1 MTDQKLE
8 GALACIRFGLG
19 ARPGEIEAAS
29 RDPGAYLFTQLDPLH
44 PPDFPDQ
51 DLVGSK
57 QAFTAFVNRFAE
69 LRDSTDASEL
79 DEARNQLRGL
89 HLQELLARIRFGVT
103 TTRPLHE
110 RLVRFWSNHFTVAA
124 RNPQTTLL
132 AGPFER
138 EAIRPNILGR
148 FRDLLGAATLHPGM
162 LIYLDNWQSIGPNSL
177 AGRRRDL
184 GLNENLARELLE
196 LHTISPAAGYSQDDV
211 TELARALTGHTVG
224 NRRIGSDRLGETL
237 FAPILHEPGM
247 REVLGRRYGGSGADQ
262 VAAILDD
269 LASHPAT
276 ARRIAEKLAAHFV
289 ADDPPAALVDR
300 LETAFID
307 SDGDLST
314 VYRVLIETPEA
325 WTDTL
330 AKAKSP
336 DDLLTSTARGL
347 GLPRAMAAAPRDTF
361 ENLSQLPF
369 RAPSPEG
376 WPDRAD
382 AWITPDSLMK
392 RIEWAAEVAQR
403 SPGIDA
409 RRWLDEALGPLAGS
423 DTRTAVARAASG
435 ADALAIALMSPE
447 FQRR

>member
-1 MTDQKLE
+1 MAAHTLD
-8 GALACIRFGLG
+8 GALACVRFGFG
-19 ARPGEIEAAS
+19 ARPGEIETAS
-29 RDPGAYLFTQLDPLH
+29 RDPRGYLLGQIDPLD

-51 DLVGSK
+51 ALVGSK
-57 QAFTAFVNRFAE
+57 QAFTIFIDRFAG
-69 LRDSTDASEL
+69 LRDSDDAAER
-79 DEARNQLRGL
+79 DDARDQLRNL
-89 HLQELLARIRFGVT
+89 HLQELLARVRFGVE

-138 EAIRPNILGR
+138 EAIRPHILGR

-196 LHTISPAAGYSQDDV
+196 LHTVSPAAGYSQNDV

-237 FAPILHEPGM
+237 FAPILHEPGV
-247 REVLGRRYGGSGADQ
+247 RDVLGRRYTGSGADQ
-262 VAAILDD
+262 VAALLDD
-269 LASHPAT
+269 LASHPVT
-276 ARRIAEKLAAHFV
+276 AHRIASKLAVQFV
-289 ADDPPAALVDR
+289 ADDPPPALVDR
-300 LETAFID
+300 LETTFID
-307 SDGDLST
+307 SDGDLGT
-314 VYRVLIETPEA
+314 VYRVLIEAPEV

-330 AKAKSP
+330 AKAKTP
-336 DDLLTSTARGL
+336 DELLTSAGRGL
-347 GLPRAMAAAPRDTF
+347 GLPRALAAAPRDSF
-361 ENLSQLPF
+361 ENLAQLPF

-392 RIEWAAEVAQR
+392 RIQWAAEVAQR
-403 SPGIDA
+403 APGIDA
-409 RRWLDEALGPLAGS
+409 RRWLDDVLGPLAGS
-423 DTRTAVARAASG
+423 DTRTAVARAASS